1 MGCTHMCQPLVHMP
15 SVQKL
20 KACWRHTYDESV
32 LLDGLLQRYCQQV
45 RQTLCRRRGLA
56 AQHMHWSGRHCM
68 HVPAC
73 PVLAATVGGNV
84 PAAGCGSI
92 TTAAHD
98 TTAHYLLPLLLR
110 MQCNSFHTLEHFE
123 GIQRSCRWQLERRRQ
138 RRRVATLASNT
149 PESEEPPT
157 QSRRPRRA
165 AALQHRHLGA
175 AADDE
180 AEDPPAPVDRPP
192 KRQRLAPPAAGGP
205 PAQWLAPGGAEQH
218 PAYAGRWEVITDP
231 ALVQAI
237 YAAVAANHQPQP
249 AAAAQQPQP
258 AAAWHPNSASLL
270 SGLLRLSGS
279 RGQQPPAQQ
288 PVSQPPPLAFYGSPA
303 PPQPSSRLSESEREA
318 MVEQLGR
325 NMTRLMTEQRKRF
338 GLPPPGSMRL
348 PPHLPPPAYG
358 PGGLPPLAL
367 ELERKPSMTKEEAE
381 AQLATA
387 AVVMALALKCELAAA
402 ERQQQ
407 A

>member
-1 MGCTHMCQPLVHMP
+1 MNVAGQQAGGDGVPPSAPNPLP
-15 SVQKL
+15 SPEQLCIVCGAALNTQREVKL

-32 LLDGLLQRYCQQV
+32 LLDGLLQRYCQQ
-45 RQTLCRRRGLA
+45 
-56 AQHMHWSGRHCM
+56 
-68 HVPAC
+68 
-73 PVLAATVGGNV
+73 
-84 PAAGCGSI
+84 
-92 TTAAHD
+92 
-98 TTAHYLLPLLLR
+98 
-110 MQCNSFHTLEHFE
+110 CNSFHTLQHFE

-138 RRRVATLASNT
+138 RRRVATLASTT
-149 PESEEPPT
+149 PQSEEPPT

-180 AEDPPAPVDRPP
+180 AEDPPAPVDSPP
-192 KRQRLAPPAAGGP
+192 KQQRQAPPAAGGP

-218 PAYAGRWEVITDP
+218 PTYAGRWEVITDP

-237 YAAVAANHQPQP
+237 YAAVEANQQPQQ
-249 AAAAQQPQP
+249 AAAAR
-258 AAAWHPNSASLL
+258 PNAASLL
-270 SGLLRLSGS
+270 GGLFRLSGS
-279 RGQQPPAQQ
+279 RGQQQPAQQ
-288 PVSQPPPLAFYGSPA
+288 PASQPPPLAFYGSPVL
-303 PPQPSSRLSESEREA
+303 PQPSSRLSEREQEA

-325 NMTRLMTEQRKRF
+325 NMTRLLTEQHKRF

>member
-1 MGCTHMCQPLVHMP
+1 MP
-15 SVQKL
+15 SAQKL

-45 RQTLCRRRGLA
+45 RQTLCRRRGQQGLA

-68 HVPAC
+68 HVPAR
-73 PVLAATVGGNV
+73 PALAAMVGCNV
-84 PAAGCGSI
+84 PAARCGSV
-92 TTAAHD
+92 TTTAHD
-98 TTAHYLLPLLLR
+98 TTAHYLLPLLPR
-110 MQCNSFHTLEHFE
+110 TQCNSFHTLQHFE

-138 RRRVATLASNT
+138 RRRVATLASTT
-149 PESEEPPT
+149 PQSEEPST

-180 AEDPPAPVDRPP
+180 AEDPPAPVDSPP
-192 KRQRLAPPAAGGP
+192 KRQRQAPPAAGGP
-205 PAQWLAPGGAEQH
+205 PAQWQH
-218 PAYAGRWEVITDP
+218 PTYAGRWEVITDP

-237 YAAVAANHQPQP
+237 YAAVEANQQPQP
-249 AAAAQQPQP
+249 AAAAR
-258 AAAWHPNSASLL
+258 PNAASLL

-279 RGQQPPAQQ
+279 RGQQQPAQQ
-288 PVSQPPPLAFYGSPA
+288 PASQPPPLAFYGSPVL
-303 PPQPSSRLSESEREA
+303 PQPSSRLSESEREA
-318 MVEQLGR
+318 MVGQLGR
-325 NMTRLMTEQRKRF
+325 NMTRLLTEQHKRF